1 MEAEQGKEG
10 WFIYGFVARGTVV
23 LAEYTEYTGNF
34 PAIAAQCLQKLP
46 SSDKLSTYACDG
58 HAFIFLVHSGYGNS
72 LISSSVFMSGERT
85 KMPLDCIC
93 TSSQAYCVVT
103 KDTVTRNVSI
113 AFLERLKTDF
123 TKRYGGGKADTATA
137 KSLNKE
143 FSPVIKEHMRYIID
157 HLDEIDKLIKI
168 KVQVSEVKNVMLE
181 NINKTMER
189 GEKLNDLQDKATD
202 LQQEAQGFRKQG
214 TKLRKRMWLH
224 NMKIKL
230 VVLAILLILVLII
243 WVSVCHGFNCT
254 KQNN

>member
-1 MEAEQGKEG
+1 MAAEQGKEG

-46 SSDKLSTYACDG
+46 SSDKVSTYACDG
-58 HAFIFLVHSGYGNS
+58 HAFIFLVHSGY
-72 LISSSVFMSGERT
+72 
-85 KMPLDCIC
+85 
-93 TSSQAYCVVT
+93 AYCVVT

-123 TKRYGGGKADTATA
+123 IKRYGGGKADTATA
-137 KSLNKE
+137 KSLNKD

-157 HLDEIDKLIKI
+157 HLDEIDKLIKV

-202 LQQEAQGFRKQG
+202 LHKEAQGFRKQG
-214 TKLRKRMWLH
+214 TKLRKRMWLQ